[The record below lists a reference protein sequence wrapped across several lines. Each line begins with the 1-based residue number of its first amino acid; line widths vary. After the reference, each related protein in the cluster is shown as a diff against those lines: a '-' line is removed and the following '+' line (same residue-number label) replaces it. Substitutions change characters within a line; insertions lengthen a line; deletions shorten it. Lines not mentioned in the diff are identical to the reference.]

1 MYIRLKNVKLLCKNY
16 VDKTSR
22 DDLERV
28 SHKKYIKFRWE
39 YLEKL
44 VAKRCTEIQSQ
55 TFCAN
60 NYLFIESVALEY
72 FKKYDVRKFLNKNT
86 VDSLTG

>member
-22 DDLERV
+22 DDLERI

-60 NYLFIESVALEY
+60 NYLLIESVALEY
-72 FKKYDVRKFLNKNT
+72 FKNMMSGNFLTKIQ
-86 VDSLTG
+86 SIH